1 MTRTGKITTIFLA
14 ITIALLVALM
24 ATYIAITNNKID
36 NYKEQLNNTYQSNV
50 YSLGDEMDNIEVT
63 LSKINV
69 SNSKTEQ
76 EKYLTEL
83 VSLCKM
89 AQNSLSS
96 LPIEHNL
103 ITNTYKFVNQLSG
116 YAYALNENMSKGG
129 SLSTQDKQQLQD
141 LHASSQEIKNEINN
155 LIVEMSLD
163 YSIVDNISPNAQ
175 ANGFSQNFSGI
186 FDETI
191 KYPSLIYDGP
201 FSDAIQNKEVK
212 GLMPKVF
219 TQTEAE
225 DKVKK
230 LFGEFEV
237 TFDDETNS
245 KDFETYN
252 FSLKKDSVSGYV
264 QITKKGGFVLSYN
277 IENNGTKVTKSIIE
291 CEFIAQEFAKKM
303 GIENAEIVWSQDANS
318 CVYCNICYVQ
328 QGIIIYPD
336 MVKVKVCRQTGDVI
350 GFEAQS
356 WAYNHTERKIESPQ
370 LSQEQAR
377 AKLNA
382 NMEEIS
388 ARLCV
393 IPTEYSGEKL
403 AWEFKCYC
411 DGAIYYV
418 YINANTGEELDVQ
431 KVIHTENGN
440 LLMW

>member
-440 LLMW
+440 LLM